1 MNSLNWFLAPIFIH
15 VALTVYVGLRNISNR
30 IASVMKGET
39 KLGDIALDSSKWPP
53 NVKKWANNFDN
64 QFDVPTTWYA
74 LSALVVA
81 TFKIDLAFIILT
93 WAFVATRLVHAY
105 IHTGSNYIR
114 HRMYAYLAGF
124 AILTIM
130 WLWFAIRLVQAA

>member
-1 MNSLNWFLAPIFIH
+1 MNSLNWFLAPLFIH
-15 VALTVYVGLRNISNR
+15 VALTAYVGLRTVSNR

-39 KLGDIALDSSKWPP
+39 KLAKIALDSSQWPP
-53 NVKKWANNFDN
+53 QVKKWGNNFDN

-74 LSALVVA
+74 LSALIVA
-81 TFKIDLAFIILT
+81 TFKIEMAFIVLS
-93 WAFVATRLVHAY
+93 WAFVATRLLHTY

-124 AILTIM
+124 GTLVAM
-130 WLWFAIRLVQAA
+130 WIWFAFRLFMAA